1 MRVTPSPAI
10 TSRHTPAPSPRNPPV
25 SPPNFP
31 PGGLCPHSALSA
43 PFRVWVTV
51 WVSPHPGGDAPL
63 RTARFSSITNKNQP
77 DLERSELIFCWVLPT
92 ALAGKGFEP
101 HDLRVMR
108 CHLSNLYQKMRK
120 FRGFQEVFRVSKG
133 RFSRGSRAVVAPHG
147 SKHESGMGQK
157 MGQPK
162 TGFRRRCR
170 RSGV

>member
-1 MRVTPSPAI
+1 MRGKNSRRFSDSATEFLPAI
-10 TSRHTPAPSPRNPPV
+10 PTPEKHGSKHG
-25 SPPNFP
+25 SPPRSNK
-31 PGGLCPHSALSA
+31 LIHNSTNLRHSAQN
-43 PFRVWVTV
+43 RKK
-51 WVSPHPGGDAPL
+51 
-63 RTARFSSITNKNQP
+63 RTFPKAFDLGKASFS
-77 DLERSELIFCWVLPT
+77 
-92 ALAGKGFEP
+92 LAGKGFEP

-170 RSGV
+170 RSRV